1 MTAPA
6 VVTAPSVAT
15 SRPAPRR
22 SVASWLL
29 FGAIAVYLLLPMLA
43 VMLYAFAT
51 VWQARILPDG
61 YTFDHFATVFTE
73 PRIVAAIARSLVLSF
88 VVTLLDI
95 VIVLPAAYWSRVR
108 NKRIR
113 PLIEV
118 GAAIPFVLPFLVI
131 AFGID
136 RLVGMVTPS
145 FQNTIWILIL
155 GQAAVAFP
163 FLYWSVDG
171 AMSAAGIERLSE
183 AAETCGARPRQIV
196 WRIVIPS
203 IRVGIVTGSIL
214 VFATTFG
221 EFSLAQVLVGAG
233 FETLPLWQADALL
246 QTTGRFNDLAATTIL
261 SFGLLVVLAAVLVWW
276 GRGQTAQAV
285 PGGGVRVGGR

>member
-1 MTAPA
+1 MA
-6 VVTAPSVAT
+6 VTYPLAGRAH
-15 SRPAPRR
+15 RPGLAR
-22 SVASWLL
+22 WLL
-29 FGAIAVYLLLPMLA
+29 FGAVAVYLLLPMVA
-43 VMLYAFAT
+43 VLLYSLAT

-61 YTFDHFATVFTE
+61 YTLDHFATVFTE
-73 PRIVAAIARSLVLSF
+73 PRIVAAIARSLILAF
-88 VVTLLDI
+88 VVTLVDI
-95 VIVLPAAYWSRVR
+95 AIVLPAAYWSRVR

-136 RLVGMVTPS
+136 RLVGMLAPS

-196 WRIVIPS
+196 LRIVIPA

-214 VFATTFG
+214 VFATSFG

-261 SFGLLVVLAAVLVWW
+261 SFGLLVVLAAILVAW
-276 GRGQTAQAV
+276 GRGQAAQAA
-285 PGGGVRVGGR
+285 PGGGVRVGER